1 MFNDYNTNDDTFKK
15 SKSSQIKLNLNK
27 EKIIEKNISE
37 TVLIENSKI
46 NRLVHYYIEEEKKD
60 NLFKPNEKWMTSS
73 KIKID
78 NNKKLDIPR
87 FQLNT

>member
-1 MFNDYNTNDDTFKK
+1 M
-15 SKSSQIKLNLNK
+15 L
-27 EKIIEKNISE
+27 
-37 TVLIENSKI
+37 VENSKA
-46 NRLVHYYIEEEKKD
+46 NRIENYFFEEDKKE

-78 NNKKLDIPR
+78 NKKLDIPR